1 VEKRKYVGLDDQEEL
16 LLQYQIQIQ
25 EGLNDSKSKYRKLV
39 QAGIAKWVSDF
50 QKGNIQINSVDD
62 LKKLIELDLELQREE
77 VC

>member
-1 VEKRKYVGLDDQEEL
+1 MEKRKYVGLDDQEEL

>member
-1 VEKRKYVGLDDQEEL
+1 MEKRKYVRLDDQEEL

-25 EGLNDSKSKYRKLV
+25 DGLDDSKSKYRKLV

-62 LKKLIELDLELQREE
+62 LKKLIELDLDLQREE
-77 VC
+77 M

>member
-1 VEKRKYVGLDDQEEL
+1 VEKRKYVRLDDQEEL

-25 EGLNDSKSKYRKLV
+25 DGLDDSKSKYRKLV

-62 LKKLIELDLELQREE
+62 LKKLIELDLDLQREE
-77 VC
+77 M